1 MSRSHLNRVA
11 LQQCGVVAGYCLLQ
25 GLLIV
30 VGFSGFF
37 YRKVVRMSIFG
48 FGSKTINLE
57 NEQFHIE
64 FWTKFKKHLS
74 NSESKLI
81 PFDNFP
87 DIGRAADGKLYSFFG
102 CFLGSK
108 KMTERPSIWLSASI
122 MPEKDTDNVS
132 ARLSINCERS
142 QNHRTLFEKL
152 KSHQSDIEAL
162 FDYEFGC
169 FSGKVGSSG
178 IYNTVD
184 FSDSKHYEDIFN
196 WIIDS
201 LERVESVLSGE
212 IISYYLNDEL

>member
-1 MSRSHLNRVA
+1 
-11 LQQCGVVAGYCLLQ
+11 
-25 GLLIV
+25 
-30 VGFSGFF
+30 
-37 YRKVVRMSIFG
+37 MSIFG
-48 FGSKTINLE
+48 FGSETIDLGD
-57 NEQFHIE
+57 EQFHIE

-74 NSESKLI
+74 NSESRLI
-81 PFDNFP
+81 PFDSSPN
-87 DIGRAADGKLYSFFG
+87 IGRAAAGKLYSFFG

-108 KMTERPSIWLSASI
+108 KITEQPSIWLSASI

-152 KSHQSDIEAL
+152 KSNQSHIETL

-169 FSGKVGSSG
+169 FQGGSVGSSG
-178 IYNTVD
+178 FYNTVD
-184 FSDSKHYEDIFN
+184 FTDRRHYEDIFK

-212 IISYYLNDEL
+212 IISYYLDGEL